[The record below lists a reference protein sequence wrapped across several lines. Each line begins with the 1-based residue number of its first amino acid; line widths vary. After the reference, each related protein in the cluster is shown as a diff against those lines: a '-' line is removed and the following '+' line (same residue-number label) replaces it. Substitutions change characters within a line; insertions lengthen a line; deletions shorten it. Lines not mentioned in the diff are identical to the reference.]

1 MDPFRVPIDFSPLAG
16 PPPAFRNP
24 SSYRPPSPPRRR
36 SSPANRYD
44 VVSPPPSRKITP
56 PECDMPSILAPK
68 IFTAEEIAGWSPE
81 KPPPMKPDG
90 LSYRFPLQPAEFYR
104 LEEMLRDRD
113 ESWPRYEYDGS
124 KGLGIIQ
131 LMPSAIHGGLHDAFR
146 DSFVHAIATLPA
158 PIRRHF
164 RPKTNVSLPLMRRGH
179 RFSKKIP
186 DFELAV
192 RETSVGYKT
201 VFALE
206 MGFSQT
212 YESLRNDVDEWFSG
226 QPLMRMIVLLNVI
239 ERPRYRNPLAGVDPS
254 NIIQRLQGADED
266 EVQPTAGLQ
275 WTGFTLRDLA
285 FVGALTGYMEV
296 WIRGV
301 DGLPRMRGLRQEFI
315 PERDD
320 EVPLE
325 FRLGEFSERP
335 EAQDVVLPLSW
346 ETLRHDA
353 WWGARELAFFRAM
366 EVLGPALDAEADL
379 DSDFV
384 PTSGSEE

>member
-36 SSPANRYD
+36 SSPVNRYD
-44 VVSPPPSRKITP
+44 VASPPPSRKITP
-56 PECDMPSILAPK
+56 PECDMPSIPAPK
-68 IFTAEEIAGWSPE
+68 IFTAEEIASWSAD

-90 LSYRFPLQPAEFYR
+90 LSYRFPLQPAEFSR
-104 LEEMLRDRD
+104 LEEILRDRD
-113 ESWPRYEYDGS
+113 ERRSWPRYEYDGS

-131 LMPSAIHGGLHDAFR
+131 LMPK
-146 DSFVHAIATLPA
+146 V
-158 PIRRHF
+158 
-164 RPKTNVSLPLMRRGH
+164 
-179 RFSKKIP
+179 P

-206 MGFSQT
+206 MGFAQT

-254 NIIQRLQGADED
+254 TIIQRLQGADED
-266 EVQPTAGLQ
+266 EVQPTTGLQ

-296 WIRGV
+296 WIRGA

-346 ETLRHDA
+346 ETLRHAA